1 MLLVD
6 DNPTIKSL
14 IKLLLKEQEEIK
26 IIGDCND
33 GCEIY
38 PFIKKFRVDVILMDI
53 MMKKMNGF
61 EATKQVKAINP
72 NIKIIGLSCS
82 DHLHYIT
89 ELFDAGAD
97 DFLSK
102 YDITETVLVNKIKSV
117 V

>member
-14 IKLLLKEQEEIK
+14 IKLLLKEQEEIE

-33 GCEIY
+33 GSEIY
-38 PFIKKFRVDVILMDI
+38 SFIKNYPIDVILMDI
-53 MMKKMNGF
+53 MMKKVNGF

-89 ELFDAGAD
+89 ELLEAGAD

-102 YDITETVLVNKIKSV
+102 YEITESALVNKIKAV